1 MGEAK
6 DPYDGILWN
15 TVLHPDNTTVSSSK
29 FCVLPYLPIEVA
41 GNYTLYF
48 GVESDTEQITTMVS
62 SNFTLLGAY
71 RNRRTLTATVTQI
84 GNYWRISMIQAEIDN
99 CWVKD
104 PNGSY
109 IFKGRNVGGVILD
122 YQQLSGYSA
131 ERSAA

>member
-1 MGEAK
+1 MASTVTELLRRRLMGEAK

-15 TVLHPDNTTVSSSK
+15 TGLAPSSTTYSSTK

-48 GVESDTEQITTMVS
+48 GAESDTEQISTMVD
-62 SNFTLLGAY
+62 SNFAHRSAF
-71 RNRRTLTATVTQI
+71 RNRRTLTVSSYDI

-109 IFKGRNVGGVILD
+109 IFKGKNV
-122 YQQLSGYSA
+122 
-131 ERSAA
+131 E

>member
-1 MGEAK
+1 MASIVTELLRRRFMGEAK

-15 TVLHPDNTTVSSSK
+15 TGLNSDSTTYSSTK

-48 GVESDTEQITTMVS
+48 GVESDTGQISTMVD
-62 SNFTLLGAY
+62 SNFTHRGAY
-71 RNRRTLTATVTQI
+71 RNRRTLTAIVTQI

-104 PNGSY
+104 PNDSY
-109 IFKGRNVGGVILD
+109 IFKGKNV
-122 YQQLSGYSA
+122 
-131 ERSAA
+131 E